1 MSLSINPR
9 FWYRFLNTNFRQ
21 NVCIT
26 ICYSYSSWASTACIS
41 ALDFLSF
48 YFMHINCISISYN
61 WYTRFFIM
69 RIKMVNLITLIPYKV
84 SMSFHTKKDI
94 MISFSFRI
102 GALCANFLVCPHH
115 CYISHQFFNPP
126 RPLYCISSTQYNF

>member
-94 MISFSFRI
+94 AISFSFRI
-102 GALCANFLVCPHH
+102 GSLCANFLVCPHH
-115 CYISHQFFNPP
+115 CFIITSVFQP
-126 RPLYCISSTQYNF
+126 SSTSVLYFFHSI